1 MSSTRRMRRYQAP
14 GYPYGYPQ
22 MTWPPPWAGY
32 FMPYGYHPAY
42 PMAQTP
48 EAELDM
54 LESYREQLEG
64 EQEAISREIEGIEAK
79 IEELKKLIEEGAPT
93 TGPPQFGPMPFW
105 GPTPYGP
112 APTQEQ
118 ERQMLEQQAEA
129 LEKQIEAIKKQLE
142 RLRRG
147 E

>member
-1 MSSTRRMRRYQAP
+1 MSSTRRTRRYPAP
-14 GYPYGYPQ
+14 GYPYGYPPV
-22 MTWPPPWAGY
+22 MLPPPWTGY
-32 FMPYGYHPAY
+32 SMPYGYPPAY

-64 EQEAISREIEGIEAK
+64 EREAISREIEGIEAK

-93 TGPPQFGPMPFW
+93 AAPPQFGPMPFW
-105 GPTPYGP
+105 GPASYGP
-112 APTQEQ
+112 APTPEQ

-129 LEKQIEAIKKQLE
+129 LENQIEAIKKRLE
-142 RLRRG
+142 ELRG
-147 E
+147 G